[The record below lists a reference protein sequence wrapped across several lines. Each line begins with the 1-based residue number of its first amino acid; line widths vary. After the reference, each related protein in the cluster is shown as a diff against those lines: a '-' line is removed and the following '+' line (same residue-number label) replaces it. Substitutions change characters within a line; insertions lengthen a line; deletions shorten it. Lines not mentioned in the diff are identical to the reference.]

1 MNIIFNFKRV
11 NILKPNENY
20 NIEQIIHINT
30 NYILLTNHFN
40 NNRSIFIY
48 IITEYFLCLIIN

>member
-1 MNIIFNFKRV
+1 MDVNIYFKRV

-20 NIEQIIHINT
+20 NIEEIIHINT

-40 NNRSIFIY
+40 NNQSIFIP
-48 IITEYFLCLIIN
+48 INTEYFLCLIIY